1 MGSRERLF
9 LSAQIAEQAELY
21 EDMAKTIR
29 ELVMITCEAKQPL
42 IKEERN
48 FLSVA
53 FKNVVGSRRSA
64 WRIINTV
71 AQKQEGS
78 IAAQATVYKEKI
90 AEEIRGYCN
99 DVIVGV
105 KLKYNIY
112 YSYLCVFKQYI
123 IGKLL
128 EVIEDPRNDD
138 TKDEQYVFYVKMKGD
153 YYRYLS
159 EVNQG
164 TDREGK
170 TSVSECLKAWLVTC

>member
-99 DVIVGV
+99 
-105 KLKYNIY
+105 IY